1 LSYSQIF
8 GDAGLPQRV
17 TCSECNSI
25 LYEGDILKSPQDI
38 IKKYDGKC
46 PKCNRK
52 LNFSTGGVTIY
63 PGEEENKK

>member
-1 LSYSQIF
+1 M
-8 GDAGLPQRV
+8 
-17 TCSECNSI
+17 

-46 PKCNRK
+46 PKCSRK

>member
-1 LSYSQIF
+1 
-8 GDAGLPQRV
+8 V
-17 TCSECNSI
+17 

-63 PGEEENKK
+63 VGEEKNKK